1 MAEWSA
7 VQLTAIA
14 ENSDLFVSPFRE
26 DGTIY
31 GTPTQTRALVVEGS
45 VYVRPPTGRNLAGFS
60 LMTQGTSRVRVAGQ
74 YYDVIFE
81 AAGDENEAAI
91 DAAYEAK
98 YRGSSAVPIMQGAG
112 PKSASVRISPR

>member
-31 GTPTQTRALVVEGS
+31 GTPHPDEGTRRRRQA
-45 VYVRPPTGRNLAGFS
+45 R
-60 LMTQGTSRVRVAGQ
+60 
-74 YYDVIFE
+74 
-81 AAGDENEAAI
+81 
-91 DAAYEAK
+91 
-98 YRGSSAVPIMQGAG
+98 G

>member
-31 GTPTQTRALVVEGS
+31 GPSHLDEGTRRRRQRLCAGRQRAEISLVS
-45 VYVRPPTGRNLAGFS
+45 V
-60 LMTQGTSRVRVAGQ
+60 
-74 YYDVIFE
+74 
-81 AAGDENEAAI
+81 
-91 DAAYEAK
+91 
-98 YRGSSAVPIMQGAG
+98 
-112 PKSASVRISPR
+112 

>member
-45 VYVRPPTGRNLAGFS
+45 VYVR
-60 LMTQGTSRVRVAGQ
+60 
-74 YYDVIFE
+74 
-81 AAGDENEAAI
+81 AAN
-91 DAAYEAK
+91 
-98 YRGSSAVPIMQGAG
+98 G
-112 PKSASVRISPR
+112 PKSRWFQSDDAGHRSGPCRRSVLRRDLRSRR